1 MNAFDADCALAVE
14 LLTAWPTAPWAEL
27 VALLRDPRPLL
38 VIGEGS
44 SALVPGAFAASLA
57 RSLGLPGKVEWCGGR
72 AAAAFDLAR
81 WNLVLSSNSGRTR
94 EVVEL
99 LPRLQSHDR
108 LVALLGTSGGTL
120 ERVRHHRVLLP
131 HPEGAVAATASVV
144 AQALTLGQA
153 IAHVAGVP
161 VPLAQIA
168 SAAAAVQALPLPVL
182 ADAASYRRVWWCGGE
197 AGASAELALKT
208 MEIAGIAGIDAR
220 GSLVLH
226 GIEEVFDAHDLVIA
240 LHPPAGD
247 IAAIR
252 QRVGATPATLM
263 LFGEAGWPVPE
274 VGPWTPLIEL
284 VAGWRL
290 LAQIAAAHGRDPA
303 KPKRARKVGNPAVE

>member
-14 LLTAWPTAPWAEL
+14 LLAAWPAAPWAEL
-27 VALLRDPRPLL
+27 VALLTDARPLL

-44 SALVPGAFAASLA
+44 SALVPGAFASSLA

-72 AAAAFDLAR
+72 AAAGFDLTR

-99 LPRLQSHDR
+99 LPKLQAHER
-108 LVALLGTSGGTL
+108 HVALLGTAGGTL

-131 HPEGAVAATASVV
+131 RPEGAVAATASVV
-144 AQALTLGQA
+144 AQALTIGQA

-168 SAAAAVQALPLPVL
+168 SAAAAVQVLPLPVL
-182 ADAASYRRVWWCGGE
+182 ADAAGYRRVWWCGGE

-240 LHPPAGD
+240 LHPPASD

-252 QRVGATPATLM
+252 QRVGATPATL
-263 LFGEAGWPVPE
+263 LVFGDGGWPVPE

-290 LAQIAAAHGRDPA
+290 LAVLAAARGRDPA
-303 KPKRARKVGNPAVE
+303 KPLRARKVGNPAE

>member
-14 LLTAWPTAPWAEL
+14 LLAAWPAQPWAEL

-44 SALVPGAFAASLA
+44 SALVPGAFAVSLA

-72 AAAAFDLAR
+72 AAAAFDLTR

-99 LPRLQSHDR
+99 LPKLQGHER
-108 LVALLGTSGGTL
+108 LVALLGTNGGTL
-120 ERVRHHRVLLP
+120 ERVHHHRVLLP

-153 IAHVAGVP
+153 IAHVAGAP

-197 AGASAELALKT
+197 SGASAELALKT

-240 LHPPAGD
+240 LHPPASD

-252 QRVGATPATLM
+252 QRVGATPATL
-263 LFGEAGWPVPE
+263 LVFGDGGWPVPE

-303 KPKRARKVGNPAVE
+303 KPKRARKVGNPAE